1 MTTVSQPA
9 PTIRQMEAVASSRR
23 RSLLHIL
30 SEIAKYTLLIFLTFI
45 WAFPLF
51 WTVSSALKDDPQ
63 IYTVPPVWIPNPAF
77 WNNFYDAWT
86 RNNFNLAAFNSFFR
100 YSLPVTF
107 FTVVSTSLVA
117 YGFSRVKWRGRETF
131 FWICIAMMMLPWQVT
146 MVPLFI
152 TYKNFGWI
160 NSYLPL
166 VVPALF
172 SHPYFVFMLRQFFL
186 SIPEELSDAAR
197 IDGASEFGILFRIVL
212 PLSIPALA
220 VVVLFRFLWSWNDYL
235 GPLIYLNREE
245 LYPLAL
251 GIERLRRTAT
261 GMGNSALAYPH
272 LMAVSTIVAAPII
285 IIFFLAQRSF
295 IEGISTT
302 GLKG

>member
-1 MTTVSQPA
+1 MREMTATA
-9 PTIRQMEAVASSRR
+9 SRR
-23 RSLLHIL
+23 KRSLLYIVG
-30 SEIAKYTLLIFLTFI
+30 EIAKYTILIVLTVT

-51 WTVSSALKDDPQ
+51 WTITSALKDDPQ
-63 IYTVPPVWIPNPAF
+63 IYTVPPVWIPNPAY
-77 WNNFYDAWT
+77 WNNFIDAWT
-86 RNNFNLAAFNSFFR
+86 RNNFTLAAFNSFFR
-100 YSLPVTF
+100 YALPVTVL
-107 FTVVSTSLVA
+107 TAISSSLVA
-117 YGFSRVKWRGRETF
+117 YGFSRVKWRGREFF

-166 VVPALF
+166 VVPAFF

-197 IDGASEFGILFRIVL
+197 IDGASELGILFRIII
-212 PLSIPALA
+212 PLSVPALA
-220 VVVLFRFLWSWNDYL
+220 VVILFRFLWAWNDYL

-272 LMAVSTIVAAPII
+272 LMAVSTLVAAPVII
-285 IIFFLAQRSF
+285 VFFLAQRTF